1 MAEKIHTNMIAK
13 GTEGAKQMQV
23 LASLRLGALIVLVG
37 SILLWAACNKKNID
51 LKPSLPTE
59 QNYFQT
65 EQQFDQGV
73 IGIYS
78 KLVFF
83 YNYRGG
89 TGQDWL
95 HDVRLLPDDDITTN
109 WLSPFESFTTLQ
121 TGNRKVYDY
130 YTFLYQLNARANN
143 MLDVFREKAKTVYKN
158 DALKDWHQGEMLFLR
173 GYSHFQLWNLY
184 GIAPLINWRINNDSL
199 LYTPNSSGTQLLD
212 AAIKDFTAA
221 AALLPDSWPDPS
233 YKGRVTR
240 AAAAG
245 MAGKACIYRATVS
258 RNLPDY
264 QLALQHFNNV
274 KGFILVANYGDNFRR
289 DQENNSESVFEIQ
302 VGDNANQEGSNP
314 WLDTDQFDGNG
325 DISGYWG
332 FFDNHWSFFGGS
344 RFLPTASLK
353 NAFANDPRKEYCF
366 NNDGIV
372 KYVKGSFGGDGRNF
386 AASYTN
392 NARILRFADV
402 LLLRA
407 EALLQS
413 GGSTTEAIQL
423 INQIRSRA
431 RQSASMPSALPADY
445 PTSESDR
452 KKIMKW
458 IIEERRIELA
468 FEEGHRW
475 FDLRRWHMG
484 GVLRDVY
491 GRDLEQGWDFG
502 SMHAAFS
509 FSAKNL
515 YLPIPFEELQLN
527 PRLKQ
532 HDDWQ

>member
-1 MAEKIHTNMIAK
+1 MTEIKKIYAQRNT
-13 GTEGAKQMQV
+13 GVRRMQ
-23 LASLRLGALIVLVG
+23 LSAPLRVCAVIIMVIGV
-37 SILLWAACNKKNID
+37 LLWVACNKKNID

-59 QNYFQT
+59 QNYFEN

-89 TGQDWL
+89 SGQEWL

-121 TGNRKVYDY
+121 AGNRKVYDY

-143 MLDVFREKAKTVYKN
+143 MLDVFGKKAASVYKN
-158 DALKDWHQGEMLFLR
+158 NTLKDWHKGEMLFLR

-184 GIAPLINWRINNDSL
+184 GIAPLINWRIDNDSL

-212 AAIKDFTAA
+212 AAIADFSAS
-221 AALLPDSWPDPS
+221 AALLPESWPDPLH
-233 YKGRVTR
+233 KGRITKG
-240 AAAAG
+240 AASG
-245 MAGKACIYRATVS
+245 MAGKALVYRANIRKNTG
-258 RNLPDY
+258 DY
-264 QLALQHFNNV
+264 QLALEQFNQV
-274 KGFILVANYGDNFRR
+274 KGFSLVSNYGDNFKREH
-289 DQENNSESVFEIQ
+289 ENNVESVFEIQ
-302 VGDNANQEGSNP
+302 LGDNANQEGSNP

-344 RFLPTASLK
+344 RLLPTSSLK
-353 NAFANDPRKEYCF
+353 TAFANDPRKEYCF
-366 NNDGIV
+366 NDDGIV
-372 KYVKGSFGGDGRNF
+372 KYVKGTFGGDGRNF

-392 NARILRFADV
+392 NPRILRYADV
-402 LLLRA
+402 LLLKA
-407 EALLQS
+407 EALLLS
-413 GGSTTEAIQL
+413 GGSTLEVIRL
-423 INQIRSRA
+423 INQIRTRA
-431 RQSASMPSALPADY
+431 RQSGSPTASLPADY
-445 PTSESDR
+445 STGESDR
-452 KKIMKW
+452 KKILKW
-458 IIEERRIELA
+458 LIEERRIELA

-484 GVLRDVY
+484 GILQDVY
-491 GRDLEQGWDFG
+491 GKDLENGWNFG

-527 PRLKQ
+527 PKLKQ
-532 HDDWQ
+532 HDGWQ

>member
-1 MAEKIHTNMIAK
+1 MRRINQILHPF
-13 GTEGAKQMQV
+13 
-23 LASLRLGALIVLVG
+23 LFLLLGV
-37 SILLWAACNKKNID
+37 LLWAACNKKNLD
-51 LKPSLPTE
+51 LKPSLPTD

-89 TGQDWL
+89 SGQDWL

-121 TGNRKVYDY
+121 PSNKKVYDY

-143 MLDVFREKAKTVYKN
+143 MLDVFQKKANSVYN
-158 DALKDWHQGEMLFLR
+158 NIALKDWHKGEMLFLR

-199 LYTPNSSGTQLLD
+199 LYTQNSSGEQLLD
-212 AAIKDFTAA
+212 AAIADFNAA
-221 AALLPDSWPDPS
+221 AALLPETWPDAT
-233 YKGRVTR
+233 YKGRVTKG
-240 AAAAG
+240 AALG
-245 MAGKACIYRATVS
+245 MAGKSYLYRATV
-258 RNLPDY
+258 RKDINDY
-264 QLALQHFNNV
+264 QRSLQQLNQV
-274 KGFILVANYGDNFRR
+274 RGYTLMANYGDNFTK
-289 DQENNSESVFEIQ
+289 DQENNSESVFEVQ

-344 RFLPTASLK
+344 RFLPTQSLK
-353 NAFANDPRKEYCF
+353 NALANDPRKDECF
-366 NNDGIV
+366 NNEGIV
-372 KYVKGSFGGDGRNF
+372 KYVKGRFGGDGANF

-392 NARILRFADV
+392 NSRILRYADI
-402 LLLRA
+402 LLLKA
-407 EALLQS
+407 EAILQS
-413 GGSTTEAIQL
+413 GGSTVEVIQL
-423 INQIRSRA
+423 INQIRTRA
-431 RQSASMPSALPADY
+431 RQSATPAASTPADHL
-445 PTSESDR
+445 TSETDR

-458 IIEERRIELA
+458 LIEERRLELA

-475 FDLRRWHMG
+475 LDLRRWHVG
-484 GVLRDVY
+484 GILRDIY
-491 GRDLEQGWDFG
+491 GKDLENGWDFG
-502 SMHAAFS
+502 SMHTPFS
-509 FSAKNL
+509 FSKKNL

-527 PRLKQ
+527 PSLRQ
-532 HDDWQ
+532 NTIWQ

>member
-1 MAEKIHTNMIAK
+1 MLRT
-13 GTEGAKQMQV
+13 KQIPGFLRV
-23 LASLRLGALIVLVG
+23 LLLGIIV
-37 SILLWAACNKKNID
+37 WAGCNKKSID
-51 LKPSLPTE
+51 LKPSLPTD

-89 TGQDWL
+89 NGQDWL

-121 TGNRKVYDY
+121 PGNKKVFDY

-143 MLDVFREKAKTVYKN
+143 MLDVFNKKASAVYSN
-158 DALKDWHQGEMLFLR
+158 VALKDWHKGEMLFLR

-184 GIAPLINWRINNDSL
+184 GIAPLINWRINSDSL

-212 AAIKDFTAA
+212 AAIEDFAIAST
-221 AALLPDSWPDPS
+221 LLPAAWPDAS
-233 YKGRVTR
+233 YKGRLTKG
-240 AAAAG
+240 AAFG
-245 MAGKACIYRATVS
+245 MAGKALLYRATIQN
-258 RNLPDY
+258 NLQDY
-264 QLALQHFNNV
+264 QLALQHLANV
-274 KGFILVANYGDNFRR
+274 MGYTLMQNYGDNFTK

-344 RFLPTASLK
+344 RFLPTESLK
-353 NAFANDPRKEYCF
+353 DVFQNDPRKEYCF
-366 NNDGIV
+366 NHEGIV
-372 KYVKGSFGGDGRNF
+372 KFVKGQFGGDGRNF

-392 NARILRFADV
+392 NPRILRYADV
-402 LLLRA
+402 LLMKA
-407 EALLQS
+407 EAIVQS
-413 GGSTTEAIQL
+413 GGSPSEAIAL
-423 INQIRSRA
+423 VNQVRARA
-431 RQSASMPSALPADY
+431 RQSSSIPSSTPVDHPL
-445 PTSESDR
+445 SETNR
-452 KKIMKW
+452 NKIMRW
-458 IIEERRIELA
+458 IIEERRLELA

-475 FDLRRWHMG
+475 FDLRRWHIG
-484 GVLRDVY
+484 GILQAVY
-491 GRDLEQGWDFG
+491 GRDLENGWDFG
-502 SMHAAFS
+502 SMHVPFS

-527 PRLKQ
+527 PNLRQ
-532 HDDWQ
+532 NESWQ

>member
-1 MAEKIHTNMIAK
+1 MVGIKKITNHF
-13 GTEGAKQMQV
+13 
-23 LASLRLGALIVLVG
+23 LILFTGVV
-37 SILLWAACNKKNID
+37 LWAACNKKNID
-51 LKPSLPTE
+51 LKPSLPTD

-121 TGNRKVYDY
+121 PSNKKVFDY

-143 MLDVFREKAKTVYKN
+143 MLDVFQKKANGVYN
-158 DALKDWHQGEMLFLR
+158 NIALKDWHKGEMLFLR
-173 GYSHFQLWNLY
+173 GYGHFQLWNLY
-184 GIAPLINWRINNDSL
+184 GIAPLINRRIDNDSL

-212 AAIKDFTAA
+212 ASIADFTAA
-221 AALLPDSWPDPS
+221 AALLPEAWPDAS
-233 YKGRVTR
+233 YKGRITKG
-240 AAAAG
+240 AAFG
-245 MAGKACIYRATVS
+245 MAGKAFMYRGTVQK
-258 RNLPDY
+258 NIQDY
-264 QLALQHFNNV
+264 QLALRQFDQV
-274 KGFILVANYGDNFRR
+274 RGFSLVPNYGDNFLK
-289 DQENNSESVFEIQ
+289 DHENNSESVFEIQ

-344 RFLPTASLK
+344 RFLPTPSLK
-353 NAFANDPRKEYCF
+353 NAFLNDPRKEYCY
-366 NNDGIV
+366 NDEGIV

-386 AASYTN
+386 AASYIN
-392 NARILRFADV
+392 NPRILRYSDI
-402 LLLRA
+402 LLLKA
-407 EALLQS
+407 EAILQS
-413 GGSTTEAIQL
+413 GGSTVETIQL
-423 INQIRSRA
+423 INQVRTRA
-431 RQSASMPSALPADY
+431 RQSSSTPSLIPADY
-445 PTSESDR
+445 SISETDR
-452 KKIMKW
+452 KKIMKLL
-458 IIEERRIELA
+458 IEERRLELA

-484 GVLRDVY
+484 GILQNIY
-491 GRDLEQGWDFG
+491 GKDLENGWDFG
-502 SMHAAFS
+502 SMHIPFS
-509 FSAKNL
+509 FSQKNL

-527 PRLKQ
+527 PNLRQNDVWK
-532 HDDWQ
+532 